1 MNIFEYPLEKTVYLD
16 TVQEGLQDLALPY
29 KRLGI
34 KTKKLSV

>member
-1 MNIFEYPLEKTVYLD
+1 MNIFWISFLEKENLD